1 MHTTPLAR
9 TQSFMTRVILLV
21 TMATGL
27 ATAGCGQSGWRDFN
41 SAEGKYSVQFPG
53 KPEDRSATYKGGLQ
67 AHHHMVEL
75 DKATFLVSFIDLP
88 PGQPFDYARTI
99 QGMAG
104 RVGGTVT
111 KQSDWTIDGNNGKEF
126 EMKITSTPYFPDGWV
141 ASAGNEGKPVE
152 LQLTKPKVGFVS
164 SRMVVINNRLY
175 QIVVIGEEATNDNAD
190 VKKFFESFQVTK

>member
-1 MHTTPLAR
+1 MNRLT
-9 TQSFMTRVILLV
+9 LLV

-27 ATAGCGQSGWRDFN
+27 AMAGCGQSGWRDFN

-53 KPEDRSATYKGGLQ
+53 KPESRTTNYPPAPQ

-88 PGQPFDYARTI
+88 PGKPFDYARTI

-111 KQSDWTIDGNNGKEF
+111 KQTDWTTDGNNGKEF

-141 ASAGNEGKPVE
+141 ASAGNQGKRVE
-152 LQLTKPKVGFVS
+152 WWVNKSKVGFAS
-164 SRMVVINNRLY
+164 SRMVVVNNRLY

-190 VKKFFESFQVTK
+190 VKKFLDSFKLTK